1 MSATP
6 DMNANVSNGLAES
19 LLEVNQISYRLPP
32 QISVTSKC
40 THVINYSQQSTYS
53 NTSRTMIFDVQT
65 GSQFVDPACSYL
77 RMIVKPGTT
86 GFCFGSGSACNLFQR
101 VVVRT
106 ANGKELSRVEDA
118 NLLIKMMDVFNNSKD
133 WRNTAGKAQGYS
145 DPADI
150 KATVYADLVPTTG
163 KLFVIP
169 VQTFMP
175 CMSPHGAKLVP
186 PNLMSGLRI
195 EITLAEPARAFCKV
209 NQATGLTDLTAY
221 TIEQCELHLK
231 TYELADAFARKIA
244 EMSQNGLNYL
254 YKEHF
259 HNIVSAGTN
268 TNINFDIKKACS
280 KALTARIMPRLST
293 VGTGRDQVAS
303 LPYKVNKLQSHIGES
318 YWPNQP
324 LQIDGAP
331 SADNVNE
338 HYYYSLYAQNKL
350 ENWNPTGVSPKEFL
364 GRAVDG
370 TANDVYSSGIVAWS
384 FAKSNVSD
392 LAGYTTS
399 NSRALLVDLQRDG
412 TDNIRLDVYLTF
424 LRLCKSY
431 MSNTVVLD

>member
-6 DMNANVSNGLAES
+6 DMNMNVNNGLAES
-19 LLEVNQISYRLPP
+19 LLEVNQVSYRLPP
-32 QISVTSKC
+32 QISITSKC
-40 THVINYSQQSTYS
+40 THVINYSQQSIYS
-53 NTSRTMIFDVQT
+53 NTAKTVIFDVQT

-86 GFCFGSGSACNLFQR
+86 GFCFGSGSACNLIQR

-133 WRNTAGKAQGYS
+133 WRNTTGKSQGYS
-145 DPADI
+145 DPSDI
-150 KATVYADLVPTTG
+150 KANVYGDLVPTTG
-163 KLFVIP
+163 KLFIIP

-186 PNLMSGLRI
+186 PNIMSGLRI
-195 EITLAEPARAFCKV
+195 EITLADPQDAFCRV
-209 NQATGLTDLTAY
+209 NQATGLVNLGAY
-221 TIEQCELHLK
+221 TVEQCELHLK

-244 EMSQNGLNYL
+244 EMSQSGLNYL

-280 KALTARIMPRLST
+280 KALTARVMPRLSNIPA
-293 VGTGRDQVAS
+293 GRDAVAS
-303 LPYKVNKLQSHIGES
+303 LPYTVNKLQSHIGET

-324 LQIDGAP
+324 LQLDGTP
-331 SADNVNE
+331 TADNVNE
-338 HYYYSLYAQNKL
+338 HYYYALYAQNKL

-364 GRAVDG
+364 GRTVDG

-384 FAKSNVSD
+384 FNKSNVSD
-392 LAGYTTS
+392 LSGYTTS

-412 TDNIRLDVYLTF
+412 ADNVRLDVYLTF
-424 LRLCKSY
+424 LRLAKAY
-431 MSNTVVLD
+431 LSNTIVLD